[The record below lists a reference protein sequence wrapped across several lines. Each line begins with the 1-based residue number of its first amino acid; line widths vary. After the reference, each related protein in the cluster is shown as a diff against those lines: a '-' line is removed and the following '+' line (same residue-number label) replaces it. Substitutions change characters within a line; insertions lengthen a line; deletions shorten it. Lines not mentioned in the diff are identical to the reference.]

1 MAKLI
6 KNRDIVANDWTV
18 LVLEEGEAP
27 ADAKLP
33 FGNVLVPLVV
43 WKARK
48 WDLIDRAWEHNNKLG
63 VWLAPQEDPSDLAG
77 ELDDLDTVGVH
88 FPVPGDGRGYSI
100 ATLLRTRYGFKR
112 ELRAIGNI
120 GRDYLHF
127 LRRVGF
133 DSIEIA
139 NPESAIDS
147 LNDFS
152 VSYQAAVDQSL
163 PLFRRVAANA
173 LAQAA

>member
-1 MAKLI
+1 MANII
-6 KNRDIVANDWTV
+6 KNNFVVTNDWTIIT
-18 LVLEEGEAP
+18 LATGELP
-27 ADAKLP
+27 EDVKLP
-33 FGNVLVPLVV
+33 HGNVLVPLSV
-43 WKARK
+43 WRVRK

-63 VWLAPQEDPSDLAG
+63 VWLSPQEDPSDLAS
-77 ELDDLDTVGVH
+77 ELDDLDTIGVH

-133 DSIEIA
+133 DSIEIT
-139 NPESAIDS
+139 NPESAIDRLS
-147 LNDFS
+147 DFS
-152 VSYQAAVDQSL
+152 VSYQAAVDQPL
-163 PLFRRVAANA
+163 PLFRRAAANTVA
-173 LAQAA
+173 LAA

>member
-1 MAKLI
+1 MAKI
-6 KNRDIVANDWTV
+6 INNKAVVANDWT
-18 LVLEEGEAP
+18 LITLAAGELP
-27 ADAKLP
+27 EDVKLP
-33 FGNVLVPLVV
+33 HGNVLVPLSV
-43 WKARK
+43 WRLRK
-48 WDLIDRAWEHNNKLG
+48 WDLIERAWEHNNKLG
-63 VWLAPQEDPSDLAG
+63 VWLSPQEAPSDLAS

-100 ATLLRTRYGFKR
+100 ATLLRSRYGFKR

-120 GRDYLHF
+120 GRDYLHS

-133 DSIEIA
+133 DSIEVA

-147 LNDFS
+147 MHDFS
-152 VSYQAAVDQSL
+152 EAYQSSVDRPE
-163 PLFRRVAANA
+163 PLFRRTAANE

>member
-1 MAKLI
+1 MAKII
-6 KNRDIVANDWTV
+6 KNNTVVANDWTIITLAAGQQPEDV
-18 LVLEEGEAP
+18 
-27 ADAKLP
+27 KLP
-33 FGNVLVPLVV
+33 HGNVLVPLSV
-43 WKARK
+43 WRLRK
-48 WDLIDRAWEHNNKLG
+48 WDLINRAWEHNNKLG
-63 VWLAPQEDPSDLAG
+63 VWLSPQEDPSNLVS

-100 ATLLRTRYGFKR
+100 ATLLRSRYGFKR

-133 DSIEIA
+133 DSIEVA
-139 NPESAIDS
+139 HPESAISS

-152 VSYQAAVDQSL
+152 EAYQSSVDRSE
-163 PLFRRVAANA
+163 PLFRRVAANE

>member
-1 MAKLI
+1 MANI
-6 KNRDIVANDWTV
+6 INNNAVVANDWTIIT
-18 LVLEEGEAP
+18 LAAGELP
-27 ADAKLP
+27 EDVKLP
-33 FGNVLVPLVV
+33 HGNVLVPLSV
-43 WKARK
+43 WRTRK

-63 VWLAPQEDPSDLAG
+63 VWLSPLEDPSDLAS

-133 DSIEIA
+133 DSIEVA
-139 NPESAIDS
+139 HPETAISS

-152 VSYQAAVDQSL
+152 AAYQSALDQPL
-163 PLFRRVAANA
+163 PLFCRVAANDVA
-173 LAQAA
+173 LAA